1 MTRNTTIR
9 GAVSVSILKLNFN
22 WESEG
27 ECRTTFDLMTSRH
40 LVKALNP
47 WIRFAFGN
55 VLYQLLHNSLN
66 NLNAI
71 RVRQNRLSPDHVDPK
86 MLEKDNPVPFSEANC
101 PVSTVIVLAIWSSE
115 HSWPISFRCMYYIW
129 YMVYYVPLHRV
140 IAFARIVQWWT
151 HLAHIVPPPKRSPV
165 KGGPPG
171 KRFTASK
178 CRSLLFGKIGYML
191 KLPAGSTQK

>member
-1 MTRNTTIR
+1 M
-9 GAVSVSILKLNFN
+9 
-22 WESEG
+22 
-27 ECRTTFDLMTSRH
+27 
-40 LVKALNP
+40 VKALNP
-47 WIRFAFGN
+47 WGCCCALGN

-101 PVSTVIVLAIWSSE
+101 PVSTVIVLAIWSNE
-115 HSWPISFRCMYYIW
+115 HSWPISFRCIYYIW
-129 YMVYYVPLHRV
+129 YMIYYVLVRTV
-140 IAFARIVQWWT
+140 IAFARIVHWWT